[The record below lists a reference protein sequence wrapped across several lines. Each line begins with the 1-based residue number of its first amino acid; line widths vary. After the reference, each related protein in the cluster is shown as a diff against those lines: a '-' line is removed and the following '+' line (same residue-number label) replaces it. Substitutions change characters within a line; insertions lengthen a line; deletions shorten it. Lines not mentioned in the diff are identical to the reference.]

1 MPMTTLPS
9 NMDHDTFIGKVQQRA
24 DLSDRGEADTATR
37 ATLTTLGERI
47 EAGEADDLASQLPV
61 EIDRYLEEAESGQ
74 RFDFEEFA
82 ARVAERVEVESL
94 ADRPGQLAQ
103 AVTSVVADAVD
114 TGELREVVTH
124 LPQDEGYGRLLDFA
138 AEEPEIDEE
147 EVPERD

>member
-1 MPMTTLPS
+1 
-9 NMDHDTFIGKVQQRA
+9 MDHDTFIGKVQQRA
-24 DLSDRGEADTATR
+24 DLSNRGEADTATR

-47 EAGEADDLASQLPV
+47 EEGEADDLAAQLPV
-61 EIDRYLEEAESGQ
+61 EIDRYLEEADSGQ

-82 ARVAERVEVESL
+82 ARVADRVELDSL

-103 AVTSVVADAVD
+103 AVMSVVADATD
-114 TGELREVVTH
+114 TGQLQDIVTH

-138 AEEPEIDEE
+138 EEEPEIDEE

>member
-1 MPMTTLPS
+1 
-9 NMDHDTFIGKVQQRA
+9 MDHDTFMGKVQQRA
-24 DLSDRGEADTATR
+24 DLSNRGEADTATR

-47 EAGEADDLASQLPV
+47 EEGEADDLAAQLPV

-82 ARVAERVEVESL
+82 ARVADRVELDSL

-103 AVTSVVADAVD
+103 AVMSVVADATD
-114 TGELREVVTH
+114 TGQLQDIVTH

-138 AEEPEIDEE
+138 EEEPEIDEE

>member
-1 MPMTTLPS
+1 
-9 NMDHDTFIGKVQQRA
+9 MDHDTFMGKVQQRA
-24 DLSDRGEADTATR
+24 DLSNRGEADTATR

-47 EAGEADDLASQLPV
+47 EEGEADDLAAQLPV

-82 ARVAERVEVESL
+82 ARVADRVELDSL

-103 AVTSVVADAVD
+103 AVMSVVADATD
-114 TGELREVVTH
+114 TGQLQDIVTP

-138 AEEPEIDEE
+138 EEEPEIDEE

>member
-1 MPMTTLPS
+1 
-9 NMDHDTFIGKVQQRA
+9 MDHDTFIGKVQQRA
-24 DLSDRGEADTATR
+24 DLSNRGEADTATR

-47 EAGEADDLASQLPV
+47 EEGEADDLAAQLPV

-82 ARVAERVEVESL
+82 ARVADRVELDSL

-103 AVTSVVADAVD
+103 AVMSVVADATD
-114 TGELREVVTH
+114 TGQLQDIVTH

-138 AEEPEIDEE
+138 EEEPEIDEE

>member
-1 MPMTTLPS
+1 MPMATFRS

-24 DLSDRGEADTATR
+24 DLANRGEADTATR

-47 EAGEADDLASQLPV
+47 QAGEADDLASQLPV
-61 EIDRYLEEAESGQ
+61 EIDRYLEEADSGQ

-82 ARVAERVEVESL
+82 TRVADRVELDSL

-103 AVTSVVADAVD
+103 AVMSVVADATG
-114 TGELREVVTH
+114 TGELQDIVTH
-124 LPQDEGYGRLLDFA
+124 LPQGEGYGRLLDFA
-138 AEEPEIDEE
+138 EEEPEIDEE

>member
-1 MPMTTLPS
+1 
-9 NMDHDTFIGKVQQRA
+9 MDHDSFIGKVQQRG
-24 DLSDRGEADTATR
+24 DLANRGEADTATR

-47 EAGEADDLASQLPV
+47 EAGEANDLASQLPV
-61 EIDRYLEEAESGQ
+61 EIDRYLEEADSGQ

-82 ARVAERVEVESL
+82 ARVADRVELDSL

-103 AVTSVVADAVD
+103 AVMSVVADATD
-114 TGELREVVTH
+114 TGEVQDLLTH

-138 AEEPEIDEE
+138 AEKPEIDEE